1 VFNPELNNEDD
12 FTIKGVYENIYFD
25 ENLEEHFYYKMFYG
39 TNKFVPHNYFDDV
52 YLDNINFYN
61 DQRIFHKDFNEF
73 LNGILD
79 NIVNLISVKS
89 LDKGFLFKFYE
100 ICIKFLLEVFSR
112 TYYREVIYYNN
123 IEFIQDYQETLY
135 YC

>member
-1 VFNPELNNEDD
+1 M
-12 FTIKGVYENIYFD
+12 KGVYENIFYD
-25 ENLEEHFYYKMFYG
+25 EDLEEHFYYKMFYG
-39 TNKFVPHNYFDDV
+39 TNKFLPHIYFDDV

-79 NIVNLISVKS
+79 NIINLLSVQS
-89 LDKGFLFKFYE
+89 IDIGFLFKVYE

-112 TYYREVIYYNN
+112 TYYREVNDYNN
-123 IEFIQDYQETLY
+123 IEFIQNY
-135 YC
+135 

>member
-1 VFNPELNNEDD
+1 
-12 FTIKGVYENIYFD
+12 
-25 ENLEEHFYYKMFYG
+25 MFYG
-39 TNKFVPHNYFDDV
+39 TNKFVPTNYFEDV
-52 YLDNINFYN
+52 YLDNINFYH

-89 LDKGFLFKFYE
+89 LDKGFLLKVYE
-100 ICIKFLLEVFSR
+100 ICVKFLLEVFSR